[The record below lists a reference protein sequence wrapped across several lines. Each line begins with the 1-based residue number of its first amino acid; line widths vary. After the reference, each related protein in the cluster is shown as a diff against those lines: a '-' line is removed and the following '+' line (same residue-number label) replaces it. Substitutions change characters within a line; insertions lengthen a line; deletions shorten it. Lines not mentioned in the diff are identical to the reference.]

1 MTMQTPIITL
11 DTSQSATILAAVIT
25 ALAAWIAPNLI
36 RRLFNNVKK
45 KTDTGE
51 QRKVLFDWIEH
62 LQKDKEKLEADKLEL
77 EQSNAAAQVQIDN
90 LRSKLK
96 DCGCE

>member
-1 MTMQTPIITL
+1 MQTPIITL

-51 QRKVLFDWIEH
+51 QKRVFFELVAQ
-62 LQKDKEKLEADKLEL
+62 LQADKEEL
-77 EQSNAAAQVQIDN
+77 EHANAAAQVTIND
-90 LRSKLK
+90 LRAKLK